1 MQEYH
6 VIVIG
11 GGPAGATVAALVAQH
26 SHKVLVCERDAFPRF
41 RIGESL
47 MPGTY
52 WTLQRLGVF
61 DKMKKSPFTRKY
73 SVQFYTKSGKAASPF
88 YFNENEP
95 EERAQ
100 TWQVLRS
107 DFDKLMLDNA
117 RNKGAEVLHGVNVLD
132 VLFDGERATGV
143 RVKMPD
149 KSVQDFKA
157 SVVVDASGQS
167 ALLSRKLK
175 ISRREP
181 CLENAAIFSHF
192 RGAARDCGIDEGA
205 TIIFQTENDDSWFWY
220 IPLHNDVVSIGVVG
234 HIDYLLT
241 SRKKDAQAIFDEE
254 LTKCKALI
262 PRLESATQLFPVKV
276 TKEFSYK
283 ADRTAGDGWVL
294 IGDAFGFLD
303 PIYSSGIFLA
313 LKSGE
318 MAADAINE
326 AFEKNDFSA
335 AQLGKF
341 EAELLTGV
349 EAIRKLVY
357 AFYNREFSFARF
369 LKKYPECR
377 KDIINILVGNVY
389 RESVNGLSVR
399 LEEFVGG
406 LENAC

>member
-1 MQEYH
+1 MREYH

-73 SVQFYTKSGKAASPF
+73 SVQFYSKSGKAASPF
-88 YFNENEP
+88 YFKENEP

-107 DFDKLMLDNA
+107 DFDQLMLDNA
-117 RNKGAEVLHGVNVLD
+117 RSKGAEVLHGVNVLD
-132 VLFDGERATGV
+132 VLFHGKRATGV
-143 RVKMPD
+143 RVRMPD

-157 SVVVDASGQS
+157 NVVVDASGQS

-220 IPLHNDVVSIGVVG
+220 IPLHNDVVSVGVVG

-241 SRKKDAQAIFDEE
+241 RRKKDAQAIFDEE
-254 LTKCKALI
+254 LTKCKALG
-262 PRLESATQLFPVKV
+262 P
-276 TKEFSYK
+276 FSTST
-283 ADRTAGDGWVL
+283 R
-294 IGDAFGFLD
+294 
-303 PIYSSGIFLA
+303 S
-313 LKSGE
+313 
-318 MAADAINE
+318 
-326 AFEKNDFSA
+326 
-335 AQLGKF
+335 
-341 EAELLTGV
+341 
-349 EAIRKLVY
+349 
-357 AFYNREFSFARF
+357 
-369 LKKYPECR
+369 
-377 KDIINILVGNVY
+377 IL
-389 RESVNGLSVR
+389 
-399 LEEFVGG
+399 
-406 LENAC
+406 

>member
-1 MQEYH
+1 MQTYD

-11 GGPAGATVAALVAQH
+11 GGPAGATVAALVAEQG
-26 SHKVLVCERDAFPRF
+26 HKVLVCERDEFPRF

-52 WTLQRLGVF
+52 WTLQRLGIF

-73 SVQFYTKSGKAASPF
+73 SVQFFGKSGKAATPF

-107 DFDKLMLDNA
+107 DFDQLMLENA
-117 RNKGAEVLHGVNVLD
+117 RAKGAEVLHGVNVLD
-132 VLFDGERATGV
+132 VLFEDGQAVGIHA
-143 RVKMPD
+143 KMPD
-149 KSVQDFKA
+149 KSIQDFVA
-157 SVVVDASGQS
+157 SVIVDASGQS
-167 ALLSRKLK
+167 ALLSRKLG
-175 ISRREP
+175 ISKREP
-181 CLENAAIFSHF
+181 CLENAAIYSHF
-192 RGAARDCGIDEGA
+192 KGAVRDRGIDEGA
-205 TIIFQTENDDSWFWY
+205 TLILQTENGDSWFWQ
-220 IPLHNDVVSIGVVG
+220 IPLHDDVVSVGVVG

-241 SRKKDAQAIFDEE
+241 GRKQSAQEIFDEE
-254 LTKCKALI
+254 LRKCKALA
-262 PRLESATQLFPVKV
+262 PRLENAEQLFPVKV

-283 ADRTAGDGWVL
+283 AERIAGNGWVL

-326 AFEKNDFSA
+326 ALERDDFSSK
-335 AQLGKF
+335 QLGKF
-341 EAELLTGV
+341 APEFLNGV

-357 AFYNREFSFARF
+357 AFYSREFSFAHF

-389 RESVNGLSVR
+389 REPVNGLTRR
-399 LEEFVGG
+399 LDEFVRDPRTAG
-406 LENAC
+406 